1 MKTVFSIAI
10 LLFFIHSHAQVGINT
25 ASPDA
30 QLDIEASD
38 ITTPSNTDGLLIPRV
53 NAFPAVN
60 PNAAQQGMMLYLMIT
75 SGANAPGFYYW
86 DNLTTSW
93 IGISSTANGDKDW
106 YKVGTTSAPSSIA
119 DDMFHDGKVG
129 IGNATPSSKL
139 HVMSNSSGMTP
150 NLNAIATIESS
161 GPAYLNLLSGDES
174 GVLFGANGNA
184 TNGGIVYNPSALPN
198 SMLLRTN
205 GNVNRMVISNDGN
218 IALGGFIPTLP
229 LQFPSLLGDKLSL
242 YGVAGPHYGFGIQ
255 GNLMQIHSDLVGSD
269 IAFGYGSSGSFTEG
283 VRIRGNGN
291 VGIGIAAPDYPLQF
305 KTALGDKI
313 SLYGGTG
320 AHYGFGI
327 QGSLLQ
333 MHSSSVG
340 SDIAF
345 GYGSSA
351 AFTENMRIKG
361 NGTVG
366 IGVANPQTKLHV
378 RSGSTGMAPNPNAS
392 ETIEDDDFTFLNILS
407 NQESGVLFGTQ
418 GISTSGGIVY
428 SPASMP
434 KSLQFRTDNNLTR
447 MTISDVGNVA
457 IGNFKADFP
466 LQFGGGT
473 GDKVS
478 FFGGPGAHHG
488 IGIQDYLLQ
497 IHGGIASDD
506 IAFGYGTSAAMTEV
520 MRIKGN
526 GNVGIGT
533 SAPAFPLQFKSSIGD
548 KISLYGGAGSHYGFG
563 VQGNLLQIHSDLVG
577 SDIAFG
583 YGSSGS
589 FTEGFRIKGNG
600 NVGIGLNNPQTKLH
614 IRTNSTGMTPNPF
627 AQTIIEN
634 NDFTFLNLL
643 SNQESGVVFGSAGV
657 ATSGGV
663 IYSPASMPNALQFR
677 TSTNLTRMTI
687 SDVGNVGIGSFKSDF
702 PLQFDGVLG
711 DKISLFGGAGNHYG
725 FGVQSTLFQIH
736 SATVADDIAFGYGTS
751 ASFNEKMRIKG
762 TGKVGIGTAAP
773 TAELEVNGFT
783 KLGSTAPA
791 VKMIKLTG
799 TTSNSQGGFVQVVHG
814 LTSSKILS
822 VTVLVEYSSGNSVP
836 PSYTG
841 STGYEYDYYISATSV
856 VVWNKATNSGNI
868 LSKPI
873 RVLVTYEE

>member
-1 MKTVFSIAI
+1 MQ
-10 LLFFIHSHAQVGINT
+10 SHAQVGINT
-25 ASPDA
+25 TSPDA
-30 QLDIEASD
+30 QLDIKASNQSAP
-38 ITTPSNTDGLLIPRV
+38 TNTDGILIPRV
-53 NAFPAVN
+53 DAFPLIN
-60 PNAAQQGMMLYLMIT
+60 PTAAQQGMMVYLMVTI
-75 SGANAPGFYYW
+75 GANPRGLYYW
-86 DNLTTSW
+86 DNFTTSW
-93 IGISSTANGDKDW
+93 IGVTSTANGDKDW
-106 YKVGTTSAPSSIA
+106 YKVGTTSAPSSIT

-129 IGNATPSSKL
+129 IGNSTPASKL
-139 HVMSNSSGMTP
+139 HVSNNSSGMTP
-150 NLNAIATIESS
+150 NPASLATLESNS
-161 GPAYLNLLSGDES
+161 PAYLSLLSGDES

-184 TNGGIVYNPSALPN
+184 TNGAIIYNTTTVPN
-198 SMLLRTN
+198 GMLFRTN
-205 GNVNRMVISNDGN
+205 NNTNRMIITDTGN
-218 IALGGFIPTLP
+218 IALGSFIPTLP

-242 YGVAGPHYGFGIQ
+242 YGGAGPHYGFGIQ
-255 GNLMQIHSDLVGSD
+255 N
-269 IAFGYGSSGSFTEG
+269 
-283 VRIRGNGN
+283 
-291 VGIGIAAPDYPLQF
+291 
-305 KTALGDKI
+305 
-313 SLYGGTG
+313 
-320 AHYGFGI
+320 
-327 QGSLLQ
+327 SLLQ
-333 MHSSSVG
+333 MHSSSAG

-351 AFTENMRIKG
+351 TFTENMRIKG

-366 IGVANPQTKLHV
+366 IGLTNPQTKLHV
-378 RSGSTGMAPNPNAS
+378 RSGATAMTPNLNAS
-392 ETIEDDDFTFLNILS
+392 VTIEDDDFTFLNILS

-434 KSLQFRTDNNLTR
+434 KSLQFRTDNNQTR

-466 LQFGGGT
+466 LHFGGGT

-478 FFGGPGAHHG
+478 FFGGPGAHLG

-520 MRIKGN
+520 MRIKGT

-533 SAPAFPLQFKSSIGD
+533 SAPAYPLQFKTAIGD

-600 NVGIGLNNPQTKLH
+600 NVGIGLTNPQTKLH

-634 NDFTFLNLL
+634 NDLTFLNLL
-643 SNQESGVVFGSAGV
+643 SNQESGVVFGSTGV

-725 FGVQSTLFQIH
+725 FGLQSALMQIH
-736 SATVADDIAFGYGTS
+736 SAASTDDIAFGYGTS
-751 ASFNEKMRIKG
+751 AAFTERMRIKG
-762 TGKVGIGTAAP
+762 TGEVGIGTNNP
-773 TAELEVNGFT
+773 TSELEVNGFT
-783 KLGSTAPA
+783 KLGTTAPA

-799 TTSNSQGGFVQVVHG
+799 TTNAAQGSSTSMAHG
-814 LTSSKILS
+814 LTSSKILA
-822 VTVLVEYSSGNSVP
+822 VNVLVEYSAGNSVP
-836 PSYTG
+836 PSYTA
-841 STGYEYDYYISATSV
+841 SVGYEFDYFISGTNITV
-856 VVWNKATNSGNI
+856 INKLSNSSLI